1 MIMGDTKLAV
11 ARTQTFQ
18 TYAQLLSAVR
28 QSLATGRERALQS
41 VDREKVRT
49 SWEVGQLILK
59 HVLANQKRAD
69 YGTQVIK
76 KLSKDLGISETE
88 LGYMIQFARAYPI
101 ARPVGQLPWAHYETL
116 LSINNPEKR
125 DTVARRAGR
134 ENWSRR
140 RLQAEVRRIKDKP
153 PAEIERL
160 EPLKGVPGTY
170 AVTTWQGKPAY
181 DLGFSIYKIIPG
193 NPKTTWPNSA
203 HLYTYHGTVLEVID
217 GDTLWVAIDL
227 GFDIGITQK
236 LRLRGIDAP
245 EVNSS
250 TGQEAKKF
258 LEICFRKSNAIV
270 LTTSK
275 SDKYDRYLAD
285 IYLGDTYINQ
295 RLLDEGLAT
304 TAID

>member
-1 MIMGDTKLAV
+1 MADTKQDVL
-11 ARTQTFQ
+11 RPQTFQ

-28 QSLATGRERALQS
+28 QALASGRERALAA

-49 SWEVGQLILK
+49 SWEVGKLIVDHILLNK
-59 HVLANQKRAD
+59 ERAD
-69 YGTQVIK
+69 YGAQVIT
-76 KLSKDLGISETE
+76 KLSKDLGISHTE
-88 LGYMIQFARAYPI
+88 LKYMVEFARAYPI
-101 ARPVGQLPWAHYETL
+101 GRPAGQLSWAHYETL

-125 DTVARRAGR
+125 DELATEAKK
-134 ENWSRR
+134 ENWTRQ
-140 RLQAEVRRIKDKP
+140 RLRTEVRRIKEKP
-153 PAEIERL
+153 PAPIARL

-193 NPKTTWPNSA
+193 NSKTTKSNPA
-203 HLYTYHGTVLEVID
+203 HLYAYHGTVLEVID

-245 EVNSS
+245 EVDST

-258 LEICFRKSNAIV
+258 LEGCFRKSKSIL

-285 IYLGDTYINQ
+285 IYQGDTYLNQ
-295 RLLDEGLAT
+295 LLLDEGLAI